1 MASKTRA
8 PARARRPVRKGRRKI
23 DSNRARK
30 FGRKIPRQEIPT
42 PRGRPYV
49 PVHRTYTPELLASG
63 QRRYEDTDEPVAAI
77 AADFRIHAGS
87 LRRLARE
94 LGWVRFDRGPREL
107 PVASRLL
114 AKAEALEQALE
125 RGTLPAGESGDEET
139 PSLALP
145 LAGGGDTTAV
155 GDAGAPSAEDIEA
168 ARAAR
173 AARMIDDLER
183 ETDEEITAVRALREA
198 LKGVPRRPREGEATA
213 RTLSTL
219 TETVQ
224 KIHRMRCALTQS
236 RPYDNDDMPADI
248 DEFREALARKIEA
261 FMESRPD
268 EDFIED
274 VDAEPARPV

>member
-125 RGTLPAGESGDEET
+125 RGTLPAGDETT

-145 LAGGGDTTAV
+145 PVGGGDTTAV
-155 GDAGAPSAEDIEA
+155 
-168 ARAAR
+168 
-173 AARMIDDLER
+173 
-183 ETDEEITAVRALREA
+183 
-198 LKGVPRRPREGEATA
+198 
-213 RTLSTL
+213 
-219 TETVQ
+219 
-224 KIHRMRCALTQS
+224 
-236 RPYDNDDMPADI
+236 
-248 DEFREALARKIEA
+248 
-261 FMESRPD
+261 
-268 EDFIED
+268 
-274 VDAEPARPV
+274 

>member
-8 PARARRPVRKGRRKI
+8 PARARRAVRKGRRTI

-30 FGRKIPRQEIPT
+30 FGRKVPRKEIPAA
-42 PRGRPYV
+42 RGRLYV

-63 QRRYEDTDEPVAAI
+63 KRRYEDTDEPVAAI

-94 LGWVRFDRGPREL
+94 LGWVRFDMGPRKL
-107 PVASRLL
+107 PAASRLL

-125 RGTLPAGESGDEET
+125 QGTLPASESGDETT
-139 PSLALP
+139 PSLTLP
-145 LAGGGDTTAV
+145 LAGGGDTTA
-155 GDAGAPSAEDIEA
+155 GRGEPEA
-168 ARAAR
+168 ARATRAAR

-183 ETDEEITAVRALREA
+183 ETGAEITAVRALREQ

-213 RTLSTL
+213 RTLNTL

-224 KIHRMRCALTQS
+224 KICRMRSALTQS
-236 RPYDNDDMPADI
+236 RPYDNDDMPTDI
-248 DEFREALARKIEA
+248 DEFRARLTRRIQAFLEAREA
-261 FMESRPD
+261 EGD
-268 EDFIED
+268 GG
-274 VDAEPARPV
+274 